1 MVLNLGKRQFLPLLR
16 PGVLSMSGDVEG
28 VGSRGA
34 NALQGTHSP
43 QCVHNPQGTHSPQCT
58 HPSQGPH
65 RPWWAHTPEDP
76 HRPWW
81 AHSPQYTH
89 LSVHTHPSG
98 PTQPPQGIGQARGD
112 TAPSSQLINACSF
125 HFLQLLFYN
134 RGLKI
139 SFFNN
144 LGSET
149 KHTMNLKVWLSYT
162 YSRIPFRNKI
172 VFLTILKSSG

>member
-89 LSVHTHPSG
+89 T
-98 PTQPPQGIGQARGD
+98 PQGPHSPHKESAKHEG
-112 TAPSSQLINACSF
+112 TLLPLPNLSMLVPSIFSSYYSTIEALKYLFLI
-125 HFLQLLFYN
+125 
-134 RGLKI
+134 I
-139 SFFNN
+139 
-144 LGSET
+144 
-149 KHTMNLKVWLSYT
+149 
-162 YSRIPFRNKI
+162 
-172 VFLTILKSSG
+172 